1 MPSNSTGKA
10 VIFSAPSGSGKTTIV
25 RRLLED
31 AQLNLAFSVSATTRP
46 PRGKEVHGHDYYF
59 LSSDEFNAQI
69 ASGGLVEWEEVY
81 PGKFYGTLTS
91 ELNRLWDAGKTV
103 VFDVDV
109 VGGANLREKLGERA
123 LAIFIQ
129 APSLDVLRERLE
141 RRGTK
146 RQLASKNGWQK
157 LSGRC
162 VSKESLTE
170 CWSTINWMTL
180 ALRQRNGSM
189 LTPKRLPCYDFR
201 RSDQNWPV
209 FRHI

>member
-46 PRGKEVHGHDYYF
+46 PRGNEVHGHDYYF

-141 RRGTK
+141 RRGTETPARVEERMAK
-146 RQLASKNGWQK
+146 AQWEMRQQGKFDRVLVNDQLDEA
-157 LSGRC
+157 C
-162 VSKESLTE
+162 ATAKEWVHAHTE
-170 CWSTINWMTL
+170 E
-180 ALRQRNGSM
+180 
-189 LTPKRLPCYDFR
+189 TPLL
-201 RSDQNWPV
+201 
-209 FRHI
+209 

>member
-141 RRGTK
+141 RRGTETPARVEERMAK
-146 RQLASKNGWQK
+146 AQWEMRQQGKFDRVLVNDQLDEA
-157 LSGRC
+157 C
-162 VSKESLTE
+162 AMAKEWVHAHTE
-170 CWSTINWMTL
+170 E
-180 ALRQRNGSM
+180 
-189 LTPKRLPCYDFR
+189 TPLL
-201 RSDQNWPV
+201 
-209 FRHI
+209 

>member
-141 RRGTK
+141 RRGTETPARVEERMAK
-146 RQLASKNGWQK
+146 AQWEMRQQGKFDRVLVNDQLDDA
-157 LSGRC
+157 C
-162 VSKESLTE
+162 AAAKEWVHAHTE
-170 CWSTINWMTL
+170 E
-180 ALRQRNGSM
+180 
-189 LTPKRLPCYDFR
+189 TPLL
-201 RSDQNWPV
+201 
-209 FRHI
+209 

>member
-109 VGGANLREKLGERA
+109 VGGANLRERLGERA

-141 RRGTK
+141 RRGTETPARVEERMAK
-146 RQLASKNGWQK
+146 AQWEMRQQGKFDRVLVNDQLDDA
-157 LSGRC
+157 C
-162 VSKESLTE
+162 AAAKEWVHAHTE
-170 CWSTINWMTL
+170 E
-180 ALRQRNGSM
+180 
-189 LTPKRLPCYDFR
+189 TPLL
-201 RSDQNWPV
+201 
-209 FRHI
+209 